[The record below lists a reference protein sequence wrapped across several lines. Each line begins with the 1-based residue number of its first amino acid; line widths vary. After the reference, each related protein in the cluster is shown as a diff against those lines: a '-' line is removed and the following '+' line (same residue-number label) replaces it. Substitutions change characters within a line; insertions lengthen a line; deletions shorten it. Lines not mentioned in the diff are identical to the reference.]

1 MRFWGL
7 FVNMFLYG
15 KKEEVQVEG
24 FWEVKKGKIND
35 SLVEALRAQDF
46 CLMPFYI
53 FEFVFLVL

>member
-1 MRFWGL
+1 ME
-7 FVNMFLYG
+7 

>member
-1 MRFWGL
+1 MLFMRFFGL

-35 SLVEALRAQDF
+35 LLVEALRAQDF
-46 CLMPFYI
+46 FYA
-53 FEFVFLVL
+53 FLHI